1 MVRQPGRRLRRYMIL
16 DMAMFS
22 CCFCGSITIYFGN
35 LVMIYG
41 LSCCCKL
48 RIIAKVS
55 GVGLGGMMYEKERA
69 TAVAAVLR
77 AAQLCEKVR
86 ATFTGADAREK
97 DDRSPVTIA
106 DFGAQ
111 AIIVDMIESMFPG
124 DEIVGEEDAD
134 LLHGDGGSA
143 LADAVLEVL
152 SPMIPGTDA
161 ARLVHLLERGAG
173 TGGAGKR
180 FWTLDPID
188 GTKGFIRGDQYA
200 IALALI
206 EDGEVVLGVL
216 GCPALP
222 VGAAGAAG
230 SCGVLFDG
238 VKGDAQVL
246 MRPLADPQ
254 DVQAVAA
261 RKELVPA
268 EAVFC
273 ESVEKAHTAQSRSSR
288 IAGIMGVVAEPV
300 RIDSQCKY
308 AVVARGDADVYLRL
322 PAKKGYVEKIWD
334 HAAGAFLVHQA
345 GGQVTDM
352 DGVPLDFAQGR
363 ELSNNRGIVATGGG
377 LQALVLSTIVAE
389 RSEREQH
396 GV

>member
-1 MVRQPGRRLRRYMIL
+1 
-16 DMAMFS
+16 
-22 CCFCGSITIYFGN
+22 
-35 LVMIYG
+35 
-41 LSCCCKL
+41 
-48 RIIAKVS
+48 
-55 GVGLGGMMYEKERA
+55 MMYEKERA

-86 ATFTGADAREK
+86 AGFCREDTHEK

-111 AIIVDMIESMFPG
+111 AAIIEMIESMFPE

-134 LLHGDGGSA
+134 LLKGSA
-143 LADAVLEVL
+143 GDALTAAVLGVL
-152 SPMIPGTDA
+152 GPVLPGVGKD
-161 ARLVHLLERGAG
+161 RLVHLLERGAG
-173 TGGAGKR
+173 TGGRGKR

-222 VGAAGAAG
+222 VDTAVTGEKTR
-230 SCGVLFDG
+230 GVLFDG
-238 VKGDAQVL
+238 AKGDAAVL
-246 MRPLADPQ
+246 MRSFVDSQHVRPVRARG
-254 DVQAVAA
+254 AVS
-261 RKELVPA
+261 LA

-288 IAGIMGVVAEPV
+288 IAEMLGVRATPV

-322 PAKKGYVEKIWD
+322 PAQKGYVEKIWD
-334 HAAGAFLVHQA
+334 HAAGSFLVQQA

-352 DGVPLDFAQGR
+352 DGVPLDFSQGR
-363 ELSNNRGIVATGGG
+363 ALTQNRGIVATGGG
-377 LQALVLSTIVAE
+377 LQDLVLEAIMRERAE
-389 RSEREQH
+389 R
-396 GV
+396 G